1 MTEPVGRGSLTG
13 RWEPRPGAC
22 PNIRGGITID
32 RDLPAKTKLWLTGW
46 TKTVARRRGCVGTGG
61 DRRRRREV
69 KPVIRSATPPA
80 ERMRQYRRRRRWKRL
95 LVRVELD
102 ATEIGVLVSRGYLN
116 PREKEN
122 LEAIQQA
129 ANDFISD
136 ATLL

>member
-1 MTEPVGRGSLTG
+1 
-13 RWEPRPGAC
+13 
-22 PNIRGGITID
+22 
-32 RDLPAKTKLWLTGW
+32 
-46 TKTVARRRGCVGTGG
+46 
-61 DRRRRREV
+61 
-69 KPVIRSATPPA
+69 VIRSATPPA

-136 ATLL
+136 AMLL

>member
-1 MTEPVGRGSLTG
+1 LCRYWWRSPTK
-13 RWEPRPGAC
+13 A
-22 PNIRGGITID
+22 GGQ
-32 RDLPAKTKLWLTGW
+32 A
-46 TKTVARRRGCVGTGG
+46 G
-61 DRRRRREV
+61 D
-69 KPVIRSATPPA
+69 PFATPSA

-136 ATLL
+136 AMLL

>member
-1 MTEPVGRGSLTG
+1 
-13 RWEPRPGAC
+13 
-22 PNIRGGITID
+22 
-32 RDLPAKTKLWLTGW
+32 
-46 TKTVARRRGCVGTGG
+46 
-61 DRRRRREV
+61 
-69 KPVIRSATPPA
+69 VIRSATPPA

-129 ANDFISD
+129 ANDFIS
-136 ATLL
+136 AMLL